1 MRLDRKARLMLTTEK
16 STQTISEQQHCVLH
30 HEPVSTM
37 LLLKQNYSVDQS
49 FARTLKQG
57 QYNWRRL

>member
-37 LLLKQNYSVDQS
+37 LLLNKTTQLIK
-49 FARTLKQG
+49 ALLG
-57 QYNWRRL
+57 L